1 MIVNGVVIEDSFA
14 EAFAMRATRL
24 VLTADSE
31 GWARIAAASL
41 TGFATSVIGCG
52 CEAGIERIIPPDETP
67 DGRPGVS
74 VLVFAV
80 NSAELAKQVLARVGQ
95 SVLTAPGTACYSGLD
110 SPENIPLGKSLRFF
124 GDGFQTSK
132 QVLGRRYWRVPVMDG
147 EFVVE
152 DSVGMVRAVGGGNL
166 LVLGESRA
174 QVLAATERAVA
185 AIRALPNVILPFP
198 GGIVRSGSKV
208 GSRYKGLTASTNDA
222 YCPTLKGMTQSRL
235 EPAIESVLEIV
246 IDGLAAEDVAGAMRA
261 GIAALCEVGA
271 AGGVRRID
279 AGNYGGKLGPF
290 QFPLRELAP

>member
-1 MIVNGVVIEDSFA
+1 MIVNGVLIEDGFA
-14 EAFAMRATRL
+14 EAFGMRATRL
-24 VLTADSE
+24 VLTADAVD
-31 GWARIAAASL
+31 WARIAAESL
-41 TGFATSVIGCG
+41 TGFATSVIGSG
-52 CEAGIERIIPPDETP
+52 CEAGIERTIPAEETP

-74 VLVFAV
+74 VLIFAV
-80 NSAELAKQVLARVGQ
+80 NSAGLAKQVLARVGQ
-95 SVLTAPGTACYSGLD
+95 SVLTAPGTACYSGIEA
-110 SPENIPLGKSLRFF
+110 PETIPLGKSLRFF

-132 QVLGRRYWRVPVMDG
+132 QILGRRYWRIPVMDG

-152 DSVGMVRAVGGGNL
+152 DSVGMVRGVGGGNL
-166 LVLGESRA
+166 LILGESRA

-185 AIRALPNVILPFP
+185 AIRTLPNVILPFP

-235 EPAIESVLEIV
+235 EPGIESVLEIV
-246 IDGLAAEDVAGAMRA
+246 IDGLTAEDVAAAMRA
-261 GIAALCEVGA
+261 GIATLCEIGA

-290 QFPLRELAP
+290 QFRLRELTP